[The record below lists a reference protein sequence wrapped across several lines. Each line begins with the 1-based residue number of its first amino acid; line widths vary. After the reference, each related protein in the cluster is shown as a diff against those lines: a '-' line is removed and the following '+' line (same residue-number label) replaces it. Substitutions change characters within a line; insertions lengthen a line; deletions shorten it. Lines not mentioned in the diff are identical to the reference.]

1 MECGGRLAAKS
12 ISFLIWGWGLLKKCA
27 VLMRHLLVRAA
38 AAQLSASHLL
48 VNTAHISRHFLSLVY
63 GSILVHRKTFS
74 QLSFFLQHGTSKV
87 AREH

>member
-1 MECGGRLAAKS
+1 
-12 ISFLIWGWGLLKKCA
+12 
-27 VLMRHLLVRAA
+27 MRHLLVRAA